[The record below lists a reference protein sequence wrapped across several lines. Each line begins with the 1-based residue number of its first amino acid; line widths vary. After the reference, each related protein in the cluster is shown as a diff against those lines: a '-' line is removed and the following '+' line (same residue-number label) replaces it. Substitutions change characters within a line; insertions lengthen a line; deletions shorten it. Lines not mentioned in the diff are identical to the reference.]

1 MCSLIAGEDENEGN
15 VMVLSYPQYCRYRS
29 ILKRIQEKPS
39 SVLADQFVQ
48 ALGGIPI
55 INKNTKIL
63 YCRDTFDH
71 PTLIDNESIC
81 DEFGKSPYN
90 KLHRVYYI
98 CRGRSVLW
106 FLLVVSNNNESDGN
120 V

>member
-1 MCSLIAGEDENEGN
+1 
-15 VMVLSYPQYCRYRS
+15 MVLSYPQYCRYRS
-29 ILKRIQEKPS
+29 ILKRIQAKPS

-81 DEFGKSPYN
+81 DEFGKSHCYKTNVISSVFVSSGYYYADVAFMNGASDNKNCIYN
-90 KLHRVYYI
+90 VGAKPNI
-98 CRGRSVLW
+98 TM
-106 FLLVVSNNNESDGN
+106 
-120 V
+120 